1 MANLIGQ
8 QLGQYKI
15 TALVGEGGMA
25 TVYRAW
31 QASVNRDV
39 AIKVIKVNL
48 AQSED
53 FVKRFERE
61 AQTVANLSHPHIL
74 KVFDYGQQ
82 QGLLYLVMELLS
94 GGSLAATLK
103 QGALPLERVLRILEQ
118 ISGALDYAHGQN
130 IIHRDLKP
138 QNVLLDALS
147 NVFLTDFGIAKIVTD
162 ATSVTMTGQMMGTP
176 AYMAPEQWR
185 GETPTP
191 TLDIYAL
198 GIMLHE
204 MLTGDLPFKA
214 DTPFAMMHAHN
225 YTPPPSLSAARPD
238 LPPAVDAALQRAL
251 AKEPADRFQSAG
263 ELALAFRDALEGRT
277 LPLISTQTPTG
288 KALPRQSGQGMDQT
302 LPPRPA
308 PPPSSRLPLFIGG
321 ALIILLLAGVLFL
334 LLTNPADTPSLA
346 QSSQTPSQAL
356 VPTTALPTNTD
367 PPPAPATR
375 TDPPPTA
382 TIQAV
387 APTLLSATELAQAPT
402 ETHTLTAS
410 PTHTATN
417 TATASLTATLTPTH
431 TPTTD
436 LRVIV
441 ELTAAAIATQTAI
454 VIEQTAQAI
463 QLQTLIAERVLA
475 FAQTSTAQAVA
486 SFTATFT
493 PTATPTFTLTPT
505 LTATST
511 PTSTFSPT
519 PSLTPTETPSAT
531 ATLSPTPS
539 PTPTE
544 TPSATATLSPTPS
557 PTPTETPSATPTPF
571 ITPTVNAEAAASRA
585 LGYNMTVEGAI
596 DSETP
601 FTEWRLRGNFG
612 DKLQISVS
620 VVSGSLI
627 PVVRLLDSQGNFIDW
642 NDSGG
647 LLNTLP
653 LPKDDD
659 YILFVSR
666 RNLERGTTSGSYIL
680 NVTLLERG
688 LRPTETPS
696 PTLVPSAT
704 PTPLPTFT
712 LTPSSTPIRALQFG
726 GEFGGYLPSATA
738 VDQWTF
744 NGKAQE
750 VITLRAQPFGESSLT
765 LRAAV
770 KGPGLPDSGEIAPQG
785 ELTRLVLPAD
795 GQYTVEVG
803 VLGGERGQYTV
814 RLERLPTSPD
824 FTPVPTNFLRYG
836 DTVRSFV
843 NDSAPEQR
851 YTFEGVAGDRVT
863 ITARIGGIG
872 DPILELYD
880 PSGAVIAQNDD
891 SNGTADASIEAFTL
905 PVNGVYTIRV
915 TRYSRRTGGEFIL
928 RLSLEPPLVPAIGS
942 YPPPRLLP
950 EGEPLLTYG
959 ETLTGSLNYR
969 QARRFVILG
978 RRGDSIIITA
988 RRKSDSLDP
997 FMRLIDNQSDDVL
1010 YESNQGTTGDDVEVI
1025 STVLQTTGFFTLTLS
1040 TAPYRPNNGDYRL
1053 DIRSNNTFFP
1063 LNAGEERS
1071 ASVDNTRAQHTY
1083 TFFANAGQYLR
1094 LEARPTFVSRLDPL
1108 LLLLSPSGRLITFHN
1123 SLDPENRGGLIDGL
1137 FLRESGV
1144 YTVVVTRPGGEIGTS
1159 AGAFLL
1165 SYRLSNELPAVAW
1178 KNPTRFR
1185 YEGSVAGEA
1194 DEAQAQEWHFEGK
1207 AGDVINLA
1215 VSRLF
1220 GSGAATFGP
1229 LLAPDGSVVQAL
1241 GTTIIGRERSLQ
1253 NTYQLPQDGSYTIY
1267 VNAERLHYTVLATFL
1282 RNIPLVPPFLRYNDL
1297 ETSSFLAGGS
1307 RISFKFEG
1315 RFADNVD
1322 LFVFWRP
1329 GVGQN
1334 VFVSVSDPSG
1344 RLEELGYTSTS
1355 ATSSAWRRTLN
1366 RAGVYTITI
1375 RNDSNQEIAY
1385 TVRLNAE
1392 IPAPTPTPQTIALSS
1407 GQIMRGRLGAPD
1419 SAVYRFLG
1427 RDSQQVRITL
1437 ETQRADAP
1445 SLQLIAPDGTPLT
1458 GVRQTRLD
1466 GYVTL
1471 DAPLTQNGQYAI
1483 SLISTEENAAG
1494 DYLLTFFLLD
1504 KSLPPTPAV
1513 EATLGADRASLAQ
1526 PIAAGGYTQGQIAAA
1541 EEIYYRFSGRAGQTA
1556 LISLYLPVAG
1566 EVSTPGA
1573 PPPVGR
1579 PTARPPDSVFAT
1591 VALYDSARNF
1601 IVEAS
1606 SSADNNRTQPL
1617 LAVPLTQEGEY
1628 LIVVRGRG
1636 VGTTKRAFWLSVITT
1651 QPAST
1656 ATRTPPNFLPF
1667 EEVQRAAIDGLR
1679 DQGLSEWRY
1688 TPRGRAAL
1696 FVLRPTADS
1705 RLKAALEIYT
1715 REGLREAYAVAS
1727 SEGEELRIAIPQLSS
1742 SDDYRIVVRALDGTS
1757 GAFSLYSS
1765 GSVHGLAVFKTVRRC
1780 YVRNAPSNNATY
1792 FTEFFGEHF
1801 EAFARTQD
1809 GQWVRVRDRETGRY
1823 GWVSIIQI
1831 EFTYGGV
1838 AKLPVEQP

>member
-8 QLGQYKI
+8 QLGQYEI
-15 TALVGEGGMA
+15 TALIGEGGMA
-25 TVYRAW
+25 AVYRAR
-31 QASVNRDV
+31 QASINRDV
-39 AIKVIKVNL
+39 AVKVIKVTL
-48 AQSED
+48 AQSSD
-53 FVKRFERE
+53 FVTRFGRE
-61 AQTVANLSHPHIL
+61 AQTVASLSHPHIL

-103 QGALPLERVLRILEQ
+103 QGALPPNRVLRILEQ
-118 ISGALDYAHGQN
+118 ISGALDYAHGEK

-138 QNVLLDALS
+138 QNVLLDQRG

-162 ATSVTMTGQMMGTP
+162 VTSVTMTGQMMGTP

-185 GETPTP
+185 GETPLP

-198 GIMLHE
+198 GVMLYE

-214 DTPFAMMHAHN
+214 DTPFAMMYAHSS
-225 YTPPPSLSAARPD
+225 TPPPALSTARPD
-238 LPPAVDAALQRAL
+238 LSPAIDAVLQRAL
-251 AKEPADRFQSAG
+251 AKEPADRFQSASD
-263 ELALAFRDALEGRT
+263 LALAFRDALEGRT
-277 LPLISTQTPTG
+277 APLLSAQTPTG
-288 KALPRQSGQGMDQT
+288 KALPRQSGLVAEQT
-302 LPPRPA
+302 LPKRPA
-308 PPPSSRLPLFIGG
+308 PQPSSRFPLLIGG
-321 ALIILLLAGVLFL
+321 ALVILLLVGALFL
-334 LLTNPADTPSLA
+334 LLTNPANTPSIA
-346 QSSQTPSQAL
+346 QASATPSQAL
-356 VPTTALPTNTD
+356 APTTALPTNTD
-367 PPPAPATR
+367 PPPSATLE
-375 TDPPPTA
+375 A
-382 TIQAV
+382 A
-387 APTLLSATELAQAPT
+387 APTLPSSTQLAQAPSPT
-402 ETHTLTAS
+402 STLTTS
-410 PTHTATN
+410 PTHALTN
-417 TATASLTATLTPTH
+417 TATASASATASPTATLTPTH
-431 TPTTD
+431 TPSAD
-436 LRVIV
+436 LRAIV
-441 ELTAAAIATQTAI
+441 EQTAAAIATQTA
-454 VIEQTAQAI
+454 VIIGQTAQAV
-463 QLQTLIAERVLA
+463 QLETLVAEQVLA

-493 PTATPTFTLTPT
+493 PTATPTLTVTPT
-505 LTATST
+505 LTATFT

-531 ATLSPTPS
+531 ATFSPTPS
-539 PTPTE
+539 
-544 TPSATATLSPTPS
+544 L
-557 PTPTETPSATPTPF
+557 TPTETPSATPTPF
-571 ITPTVNAEAAASRA
+571 ITPTVNAEALASRA

-612 DKLQISVS
+612 DKLQINVS

-659 YILFVSR
+659 YIIFISR

-696 PTLVPSAT
+696 PTPVPSAT
-704 PTPLPTFT
+704 PTPLPTLT

-738 VDQWTF
+738 IDQWTF
-744 NGKAQE
+744 SGKAQE
-750 VITLRAQPFGESSLT
+750 VIALRALPLGESNLT

-814 RLERLPTSPD
+814 RLERVPTSPD

-836 DTVRSFV
+836 DAIRSFV
-843 NDSAPEQR
+843 NDSAPEQL

-872 DPILELYD
+872 DPILELRD
-880 PSGAVIAQNDD
+880 PNGVVIAQNDD
-891 SNGTADASIEAFTL
+891 SNGTTDASIEAFTL
-905 PVNGVYTIRV
+905 PANGTYTIRV

-928 RLSLEPPLVPAIGS
+928 RLSLEPPLVPALGS

-959 ETLTGSLNYR
+959 ETLTGNLSFR
-969 QARRFVILG
+969 QARRFIILG

-997 FMRLIDNQSDDVL
+997 FMRLIDNQSNDLL

-1071 ASVDNTRAQHTY
+1071 ANVDNTRAQHTY

-1108 LLLLSPSGRLITFHN
+1108 LLLLSPSGRLIAFHN

-1165 SYRLSNELPAVAW
+1165 SYTLSNDPPSMAW
-1178 KNPTRFR
+1178 QNPTRFR

-1194 DEAQAQEWHFEGK
+1194 DESQAQAWHFEGK
-1207 AGDVINLA
+1207 AGDVINLT

-1229 LLAPDGSVVQAL
+1229 LLASDGSVVQAL
-1241 GTTIIGRERSLQ
+1241 GTTIVGRERSLQ

-1267 VNAERLHYTVLATFL
+1267 VNAERLHYTLLATFL
-1282 RNIPLVPPFLRYNDL
+1282 RNIPLVPEFLRYNDL
-1297 ETSSFLAGGS
+1297 ETTSFLAGGS

-1315 RFADNVD
+1315 RFADMVD

-1334 VFVSVSDPSG
+1334 VFVSVTDPSG

-1355 ATSSAWRRTLN
+1355 ATSSAWQRTLS
-1366 RAGVYTITI
+1366 RGGVYTLTL

-1385 TVRLNAE
+1385 TIRLNAE

-1407 GQIMRGRLGAPD
+1407 GQIMRGRLNAPD
-1419 SAVYRFLG
+1419 SAIYRFLG

-1437 ETQRADAP
+1437 ETQRSDAP
-1445 SLQLIAPDGTPLT
+1445 SLQLIAPDGTPLS
-1458 GVRQTRLD
+1458 GMRQTRAN

-1471 DAPLTQNGQYAI
+1471 EALLTQNGQYAI
-1483 SLISTEENAAG
+1483 SLISTEESAAG

-1504 KSLPPTPAV
+1504 KNLPPTPVV

-1541 EEIYYRFSGRAGQTA
+1541 EEIYYRFSGSAGQTA

-1566 EVSTPGA
+1566 AVNTPGA
-1573 PPPVGR
+1573 PPQVGR

-1617 LAVPLTQEGEY
+1617 LAVPLTQDGEY

-1636 VGTTKRAFWLSVITT
+1636 VGTTKRAFWLSVITSS
-1651 QPAST
+1651 PDST
-1656 ATRTPPNFLPF
+1656 ATRTPLNFLPF
-1667 EEVQRAAIDGLR
+1667 EEVQRTTIDGAR
-1679 DQGLSEWRY
+1679 DQGISEWRY

-1705 RLKAALEIYT
+1705 RLKAALEVYT

-1727 SEGEELRIAIPQLSS
+1727 SEGEELRLAIPQLSS
-1742 SDDYRIVVRALDGTS
+1742 SDDYRVVVRALDGTN
-1757 GAFSLYSS
+1757 GAFNLYSS

-1792 FTEFFGEHF
+1792 FTEFFGENF

-1809 GQWVRVRDRETGRY
+1809 GQWVRVRDRESGRY
-1823 GWVSIIQI
+1823 GWVSVVQI
-1831 EFTYGGV
+1831 EFTYGSA

>member
-8 QLGQYKI
+8 QLGQYEI

-25 TVYRAW
+25 TVYRAR
-31 QASVNRDV
+31 QASINRDV

-48 AQSED
+48 AQSSD
-53 FVKRFERE
+53 FVTRFGRE
-61 AQTVANLSHPHIL
+61 AQTVASLSHPHIL

-103 QGALPLERVLRILEQ
+103 HGALPPNRVLRILEQ
-118 ISGALDYAHGQN
+118 ISGALDYAHGEN

-138 QNVLLDALS
+138 QNVLLDQRG

-162 ATSVTMTGQMMGTP
+162 VTSVTMTGQMMGTP

-185 GETPTP
+185 GETPLP

-198 GIMLHE
+198 GIMLYE

-214 DTPFAMMHAHN
+214 DTPFAMMYAHSS
-225 YTPPPSLSAARPD
+225 TPPPALSTARPD
-238 LPPAVDAALQRAL
+238 LAPAMDAVLQRAL
-251 AKEPADRFQSAG
+251 AKEPANRFQSAG
-263 ELALAFRDALEGRT
+263 DLALAFRDALEGRT
-277 LPLISTQTPTG
+277 APFVSTQTPTG
-288 KALPRQSGQGMDQT
+288 KALPRQSGLGAEQT
-302 LPPRPA
+302 LPKRPA
-308 PPPSSRLPLFIGG
+308 PSPSRRLPLLIGG
-321 ALIILLLAGVLFL
+321 ALVILLLAGVLFL
-334 LLTNPADTPSLA
+334 LLTNPATTPSVA
-346 QSSQTPSQAL
+346 QASATPSQAL
-356 VPTTALPTNTD
+356 APTTALPTNTD
-367 PPPAPATR
+367 PPRSPATR
-375 TDPPPTA
+375 TDAPPTA
-382 TIQAV
+382 TLESV
-387 APTLLSATELAQAPT
+387 APTLLSGTQLAQAPSQT
-402 ETHTLTAS
+402 NTLTAS
-410 PTHTATN
+410 PTHTLTN
-417 TATASLTATLTPTH
+417 TATATLSATARPTDTLTPTH
-431 TPTTD
+431 TPSVD
-436 LRVIV
+436 LRAIV
-441 ELTAAAIATQTAI
+441 EQTAAAIATQTAI
-454 VIEQTAQAI
+454 IIGQTAEAI
-463 QLQTLIAERVLA
+463 QLETLVAEQVLA

-493 PTATPTFTLTPT
+493 PTATPTFTVTPT
-505 LTATST
+505 LTATLT

-519 PSLTPTETPSAT
+519 PSL
-531 ATLSPTPS
+531 
-539 PTPTE
+539 
-544 TPSATATLSPTPS
+544 
-557 PTPTETPSATPTPF
+557 TPTETPSATPTPF
-571 ITPTVNAEAAASRA
+571 ITPTVNAEALASRA

-627 PVVRLLDSQGNFIDW
+627 PVVRLLDSQGNFVDW

-647 LLNTLP
+647 LLNTFP

-659 YILFVSR
+659 YIIYISR

-696 PTLVPSAT
+696 PTPIPSAT
-704 PTPLPTFT
+704 PTPLPTLT

-750 VITLRAQPFGESSLT
+750 VIALRALPLGESNLT

-814 RLERLPTSPD
+814 RLERVPTSPD

-836 DTVRSFV
+836 DAIRSFV
-843 NDSAPEQR
+843 NDSAPEQF
-851 YTFEGVAGDRVT
+851 YTFEGVAGDRIT

-872 DPILELYD
+872 DPILELRD
-880 PSGAVIAQNDD
+880 PNGVIIAQNDD
-891 SNGTADASIEAFTL
+891 TNGITDASIEAFTL
-905 PVNGVYTIRV
+905 PVNGSYTIRV

-928 RLSLEPPLVPAIGS
+928 RLTLEPPLVPALGS

-959 ETLTGSLNYR
+959 ETLNGSLNYR
-969 QARRFVILG
+969 QARRFIILG

-997 FMRLIDNQSDDVL
+997 FMRLIDNQSNDLL

-1071 ASVDNTRAQHTY
+1071 ANVDNTRAQHTY

-1108 LLLLSPSGRLITFHN
+1108 LLLLSPSGRLIAFHN

-1165 SYRLSNELPAVAW
+1165 SYKLSNDLPAVAW
-1178 KNPTRFR
+1178 QNPTRFR

-1194 DEAQAQEWHFEGK
+1194 DDAQAQAWQFEGK
-1207 AGDVINLA
+1207 AGDVINLT

-1241 GTTIIGRERSLQ
+1241 GTTVVGRERSLQ

-1282 RNIPLVPPFLRYNDL
+1282 RNIPLVPEFLRYNDL
-1297 ETSSFLAGGS
+1297 ETTSFLAGGS

-1315 RFADNVD
+1315 RFADIVD

-1334 VFVSVSDPSG
+1334 VFVSVADPSG

-1355 ATSSAWRRTLN
+1355 ATSSAWQRTLT
-1366 RAGVYTITI
+1366 RAGVYTLTL

-1385 TVRLNAE
+1385 TIRLNAE

-1407 GQIMRGRLGAPD
+1407 GQIMRGRLNAPD
-1419 SAVYRFLG
+1419 SAIYRFLG

-1437 ETQRADAP
+1437 ETQRSDAP
-1445 SLQLIAPDGTPLT
+1445 SLQLIAPDGTPLS
-1458 GVRQTRLD
+1458 GVRQTRAN

-1504 KSLPPTPAV
+1504 KSLPLTPAV

-1526 PIAAGGYTQGQIAAA
+1526 PIAVGGYTQGQIAAA

-1566 EVSTPGA
+1566 DVNTPGA
-1573 PPPVGR
+1573 PPQVGR

-1617 LAVPLTQEGEY
+1617 LAVPLTQDGEY

-1636 VGTTKRAFWLSVITT
+1636 VGTTKRAFWLSVITN
-1651 QPAST
+1651 QPNAT

-1667 EEVQRAAIDGLR
+1667 EEVQRTAIDGTR
-1679 DQGLSEWRY
+1679 DQGISEWRY
-1688 TPRGRAAL
+1688 TPRGRTAL

-1705 RLKAALEIYT
+1705 RLKAALEVYT
-1715 REGLREAYAVAS
+1715 REGLREAYTVAS

-1742 SDDYRIVVRALDGTS
+1742 SDDYRIVVRALDGTN

-1792 FTEFFGEHF
+1792 FTEFFGENF

-1809 GQWVRVRDRETGRY
+1809 GQWVRVRDRESGRY
-1823 GWVSIIQI
+1823 GWVSVVQI

-1838 AKLPVEQP
+1838 AKLPIEQP